1 MATNPQPASRTI
13 SWLNQVIEA
22 ENDWNQRYQRPV
34 VYEFSNGRTF
44 QWNPQTYTTK
54 GP

>member
-1 MATNPQPASRTI
+1 MAIPPSKTI
-13 SWLNQVIEA
+13 SWAQTIQEA
-22 ENDWNQRYQRPV
+22 DQDWIRKYQRPV

-44 QWNPQTYTTK
+44 VWNPATYVTP